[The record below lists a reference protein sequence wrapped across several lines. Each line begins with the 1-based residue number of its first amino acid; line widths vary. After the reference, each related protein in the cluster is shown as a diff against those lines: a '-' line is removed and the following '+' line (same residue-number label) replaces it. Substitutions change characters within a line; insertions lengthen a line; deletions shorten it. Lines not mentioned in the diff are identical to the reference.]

1 MTMYKNNTA
10 LQKATGPQDCSVCV
24 IEKFKA
30 AQCRRKALLWGQKPS
45 FDTSSFTD
53 SLCDSGQV
61 SPYVKQ
67 G

>member
-10 LQKATGPQDCSVCV
+10 LQKATGPHDCSVRV
-24 IEKFKA
+24 IEEKYKA

-53 SLCDSGQV
+53 SLCDSGQIIWLL
-61 SPYVKQ
+61 
-67 G
+67 